1 MSAPSKPCNI
11 RLVKIQPGERCENLF
26 SLRLSAKHSIRHEER
41 SSECRSSPDGLAR
54 RVAAPELNPAR
65 RGVTDCRDFQGTD
78 ADIGAI
84 TLAGGGL

>member
-11 RLVKIQPGERCENLF
+11 RLVKIQPGER
-26 SLRLSAKHSIRHEER
+26 HEVR
-41 SSECRSSPDGLAR
+41 STECRSSPDGLAR